1 MVDNKVKKTHQ
12 KNPAQI
18 FSFFLF
24 IKIFDL
30 RKLYARTKLFEE
42 GGILKKKSL
51 SAVV

>member
-18 FSFFLF
+18 FSFFSF

-30 RKLYARTKLFEE
+30 IEKTLRPDKT
-42 GGILKKKSL
+42 
-51 SAVV
+51 V